1 MNRSTYK
8 EPEYGVVHAVARPWQ
23 IKAGH
28 SIVLHKGTKDNKK
41 KVCPDM
47 TSLEYFPLTL
57 PIHRFDSSFL
67 FV

>member
-41 KVCPDM
+41 KFV
-47 TSLEYFPLTL
+47 LTL
-57 PIHRFDSSFL
+57 L
-67 FV
+67 FTEVNQRKF